1 MKCVKNGTV
10 IKRVSNE
17 VAAYLVG
24 KGWTYVAK
32 SEWKLAGRP
41 R

>member
-10 IKRVSNE
+10 IKRVSND
-17 VAAYLVG
+17 VAAFLVG
-24 KGWTYVAK
+24 KGWSYISKA
-32 SEWKLAGRP
+32 EWKLAGRP